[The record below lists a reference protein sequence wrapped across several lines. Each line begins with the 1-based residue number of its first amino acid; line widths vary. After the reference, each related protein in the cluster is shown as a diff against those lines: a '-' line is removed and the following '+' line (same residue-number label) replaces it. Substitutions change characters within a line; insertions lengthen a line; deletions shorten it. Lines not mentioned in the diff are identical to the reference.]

1 MLDTFDCMYNG
12 REWQTKVTF
21 NGNTA
26 FDSKEIIDWNI
37 VCEQD
42 TSKIV
47 GATLGKQLE
56 LTMLSE
62 VATNLDGTLKL
73 ELGLIKDNNTHW
85 FNMGSYWK
93 VASIEQRDAQTVK
106 ITAYDPMC
114 YLFEDKYLEGSYSQD
129 ITLADLVTHIQT
141 KFGITIQGT
150 IPDLQIMNPY
160 GETYRDVIS
169 IIAMCSACNSYF
181 ANNEIKIKLVPL
193 KPKTT
198 PDLEISDDFYYNC
211 SFDRSAF
218 EVARVT
224 LDVGDNF
231 GFQRGN
237 GTQEET
243 VALNCSFGNQ
253 LVCDNIYNNIVG
265 YTCEG
270 INAKVLGNPALEP
283 FDTISLTDIYG
294 NIHKII
300 LNGYTMTF
308 NGGFNIDIKTEIPKA
323 ENTTTNFVE
332 NKIRTAIKVESNRIL
347 SIVEAD
353 YQKKQ
358 ATLSPRAS
366 RENIQIV
373 LDEDMTPSKTQSI
386 PVEFKVFKN
395 STTEELACVIKSCTA
410 SDSNIALQYSNTSNI
425 LTINVDTNRVF
436 TNEFGYIDIVL
447 ETIEGDIRK
456 SIYWNTVVNTVENSI
471 LNLSA
476 TTTIFHRE
484 NAQDSFSPA
493 YININA
499 QCSRCELNN
508 WLYSTNGGSTFTKA
522 VSGSNGL
529 TISGSTLRIVNNS
542 NLFLTTDN
550 VVIKAE
556 ANDGTSDTITIQK
569 IEDINNIT
577 VILDNESHIF
587 QATSDGKAV
596 ATSIDVTVSAY
607 KGTTLEACTISTIT
621 GLPTGMTTTINGS
634 VIIINVTENMVTK
647 NGTITIPVTC
657 DGVTIN
663 KKFSYS
669 LSIPGKDGYSH
680 NYNLVR
686 NSAFI
691 YGKEPWS
698 LSTNV
703 SIDTTRTFNGH
714 PSAKSSQSGLS
725 DLLYR
730 GCYTYGL
737 PSNPTTFKKGETLTY
752 SCYYYVEDK
761 STFDSNIALSLRG
774 TKTGETTTTIVKNV
788 VVSVSDMVEGEW
800 TRIVGTSTLEYD
812 LENARLCAFVYKN
825 GTAWFTDF
833 KLEEGSKV
841 TKWVACPEDTET
853 YVDNLVADLQ
863 EQLDGKIQT
872 YSQNNDPST
881 NWTTTEKA
889 NHEGDIWYNTDTKNT
904 YRWSGTAWV
913 LLQNAEAE
921 NAKEIAQ
928 SKAQVFTAQ
937 PTIPYYK
944 GDLWITS
951 TEEGKGIVKTCIKD
965 RTSGNYT
972 ASEWAENLKYTDDT
986 LANQVQEELD
996 NLSIGG
1002 RNYIQFSDFVNN
1014 TEQWIPSKADAN
1026 TGSSTVGN
1034 GVMTITSAG
1043 ESFIQRQI
1051 YSNRTATALN
1061 ELENGKT
1068 YTMSIEVMVEVAPS
1082 KTGTIMDLRYNKLDN
1097 TTSSQIRIA
1106 DDLTNVELNKWIKVQ
1121 KTGTITWDENDF
1133 NYWRIVIQGVLDG
1146 KIHFRRPKLEVGNRA
1161 TDWCPAIEE
1170 YKGSSV
1176 HIQPST
1182 NIFKYS
1188 GSAYSPS
1195 TITLTPIFLNA
1206 TYDKWQYSTNGGSSW
1221 TNVTSGSNGLT
1232 ISNGILTI
1240 TNTCSLYTS
1249 SVTSVSFKVLAT
1261 GEEGISDVIT
1271 IPRLKDGDNAT
1282 NVILG
1287 NEAHSFDAN
1296 YEGYAIAGSTTTS
1309 VLGYA
1314 GTTQKAVTIGTIS
1327 GLPTGMTAKINN
1339 NSTTSASVTFTVAT
1353 TMTSRN
1359 GVVTIPCTCN
1369 GVTINKIF
1377 SYSLALDGSPASS
1390 CKITTN
1396 TTTFL
1401 STDGGS
1407 TYSPTT
1413 ITLTPTFTLCSFSKW
1428 QYLNN
1433 GTWTDITSGSNGFT
1447 IDSNKKLSVA
1457 ISTPLFNNAENNVL
1471 NIKLITNKT
1480 NVVDSIS
1487 LYKLSQIDGISTELE
1502 NMRSEIEQTN
1512 NAWKATFS
1520 TSSANNLIFDG
1531 DFNRAFEEI
1540 YWANASSTTLKYE
1553 TVKAYPFYEDKN
1565 TLCVEFPNSSSS
1577 TVGRVQYNQ
1586 DIELKPNTDYVYQA
1600 WIYGNMSTIQTAQTK
1615 PLLFW
1620 VWEGDTATSTRLCTI
1635 VDYSQNLTVGRYNL
1649 CYIHFKTNDVQKA
1662 LHGRFFFYTQ
1672 GSGSDK
1678 PSLAFR
1684 QVGLYEGTMPI
1695 KWTPSSN
1702 EIITGI
1708 TTIDH
1713 KGIKV
1718 EHSNV
1723 DTTTRM
1729 SADGFS
1735 IQDDNGDVLAWLSS
1749 KEQWTELKVDK
1760 VFANNIENVY
1770 EGESNLYVDHSATV
1784 AGDGTSSKPFNSFA
1798 QLSNHLMANPVINKD
1813 IYVVV
1818 RDPGFIINEQLYLER
1833 LKGTGFIKITLEG
1846 NLVIANAGNGQY
1858 CIRLHQIPKWVWI
1871 TSGREFGSSTTGA
1884 VLQDGGN
1891 GNGHG
1896 IYATDVDRLEVD
1908 ALTIACSNWG
1918 ILTERTHLYT
1928 WHVDFGK
1935 CYNAIEL
1942 RYMSIYY
1949 SSDDVG
1955 SCTDFCRLQSGS
1967 FAYWGCGTVRPQGNV
1982 QKSNGMYYDGG
1993 VSLTPTASPR
2003 YPSANP
2009 TPPSTSGQ
2017 YFTKTYDCTS
2027 KQSYQYSWLSW
2038 STDGSCKQGQWS
2050 GYGLRGGHMF
2060 FDMTTIRAEI
2070 TGTIQDGN
2078 TITLTRANSG
2088 GISGD
2093 ANVYINGSS
2102 CSSASGTPSYS
2113 NQTHL
2118 GTLKWGETKT
2128 FTLPKAIVQSLVN
2141 GTCNSLA
2148 VYTDS
2153 KATNDYINI
2162 TSASITLKTKK

>member
-1 MLDTFDCMYNG
+1 MIENSIDFIKNERTWKVRATFENGLVLDETTLMNFTITSSQDTSRIIGATLSEQLDLQLKATSSENLNGYFALELGLVENNDVHYISMGNKWKVEEVIQENKQICKIKAFDRMAYFGLEKYVEGTSSDEIYLTDLKAHIEQKFGITIEGEVLGIKIINPYNETYKTLISYLAMSVGANACFKRDADIIRIVPLKPSATPNVVYTPSTYYNCKYDRAEFSVKQINLNINSTFGYKRGQGSTNDEIITLNFPYGNQLICDNIYNKIYG
-12 REWQTKVTF
+12 YTQEGIQAKLISNPALEMFDTIQLTDVEGKTHKFIAQGMKVTF
-21 NGNTA
+21 NG
-26 FDSKEIIDWNI
+26 
-37 VCEQD
+37 
-42 TSKIV
+42 
-47 GATLGKQLE
+47 G
-56 LTMLSE
+56 LS
-62 VATNLDGTLKL
+62 
-73 ELGLIKDNNTHW
+73 
-85 FNMGSYWK
+85 
-93 VASIEQRDAQTVK
+93 
-106 ITAYDPMC
+106 
-114 YLFEDKYLEGSYSQD
+114 
-129 ITLADLVTHIQT
+129 
-141 KFGITIQGT
+141 
-150 IPDLQIMNPY
+150 
-160 GETYRDVIS
+160 
-169 IIAMCSACNSYF
+169 
-181 ANNEIKIKLVPL
+181 
-193 KPKTT
+193 
-198 PDLEISDDFYYNC
+198 
-211 SFDRSAF
+211 
-218 EVARVT
+218 
-224 LDVGDNF
+224 
-231 GFQRGN
+231 
-237 GTQEET
+237 
-243 VALNCSFGNQ
+243 
-253 LVCDNIYNNIVG
+253 
-265 YTCEG
+265 
-270 INAKVLGNPALEP
+270 
-283 FDTISLTDIYG
+283 
-294 NIHKII
+294 
-300 LNGYTMTF
+300 
-308 NGGFNIDIKTEIPKA
+308 TEI
-323 ENTTTNFVE
+323 NTTIMKASNTIVNSVE
-332 NKIRTAIKVESNRIL
+332 NRLLAKIEVESNRIL

-410 SDSNIALQYSNTSNI
+410 SDSNITLEYNNTSNI

-436 TNEFGYIDIVL
+436 TNEFGYIDVVL

-499 QCSRCELNN
+499 QCSRCELAN

-556 ANDGTSDTITIQK
+556 ANDGTNDTITITRVQ
-569 IEDINNIT
+569 DINSIY
-577 VILDNESHIF
+577 IFIDNEAHIF
-587 QATSDGKAV
+587 EADSEGNAIETEIEV
-596 ATSIDVTVSAY
+596 NISAY
-607 KGTTLEACTISTIT
+607 KGAELQSCTIGTIT
-621 GLPTGMTTTINGS
+621 GIPNGMSITKSGSGTTTPKLTISVDNSMTTTNGS
-634 VIIINVTENMVTK
+634 II
-647 NGTITIPVTC
+647 IPVTC
-657 DGVTIN
+657 DGITFR

-669 LSIPGKDGYSH
+669 LAIAGADGEDSK
-680 NYNLVR
+680 LIKIT
-686 NSAFI
+686 A
-691 YGKEPWS
+691 
-698 LSTNV
+698 STNV
-703 SIDTTRTFNGH
+703 F
-714 PSAKSSQSGLS
+714 
-725 DLLYR
+725 
-730 GCYTYGL
+730 
-737 PSNPTTFKKGETLTY
+737 
-752 SCYYYVEDK
+752 K
-761 STFDSNIALSLRG
+761 STDG
-774 TKTGETTTTIVKNV
+774 T
-788 VVSVSDMVEGEW
+788 
-800 TRIVGTSTLEYD
+800 
-812 LENARLCAFVYKN
+812 
-825 GTAWFTDF
+825 
-833 KLEEGSKV
+833 
-841 TKWVACPEDTET
+841 T
-853 YVDNLVADLQ
+853 Y
-863 EQLDGKIQT
+863 E
-872 YSQNNDPST
+872 
-881 NWTTTEKA
+881 
-889 NHEGDIWYNTDTKNT
+889 
-904 YRWSGTAWV
+904 
-913 LLQNAEAE
+913 
-921 NAKEIAQ
+921 
-928 SKAQVFTAQ
+928 
-937 PTIPYYK
+937 
-944 GDLWITS
+944 
-951 TEEGKGIVKTCIKD
+951 
-965 RTSGNYT
+965 
-972 ASEWAENLKYTDDT
+972 
-986 LANQVQEELD
+986 
-996 NLSIGG
+996 
-1002 RNYIQFSDFVNN
+1002 
-1014 TEQWIPSKADAN
+1014 
-1026 TGSSTVGN
+1026 
-1034 GVMTITSAG
+1034 
-1043 ESFIQRQI
+1043 
-1051 YSNRTATALN
+1051 
-1061 ELENGKT
+1061 
-1068 YTMSIEVMVEVAPS
+1068 
-1082 KTGTIMDLRYNKLDN
+1082 
-1097 TTSSQIRIA
+1097 
-1106 DDLTNVELNKWIKVQ
+1106 
-1121 KTGTITWDENDF
+1121 
-1133 NYWRIVIQGVLDG
+1133 
-1146 KIHFRRPKLEVGNRA
+1146 
-1161 TDWCPAIEE
+1161 
-1170 YKGSSV
+1170 
-1176 HIQPST
+1176 
-1182 NIFKYS
+1182 
-1188 GSAYSPS
+1188 PS
-1195 TITLTPIFLNA
+1195 TINLSYIVQGVIFS
-1206 TYDKWQYSTNGGSSW
+1206 KWQYSIDGGKIWADITND
-1221 TNVTSGSNGLT
+1221 SNGFT
-1232 ISNGILTI
+1232 ISEDALIIENTCDLYTDNITSI
-1240 TNTCSLYTS
+1240 SFKAIATNTENT
-1249 SVTSVSFKVLAT
+1249 
-1261 GEEGISDVIT
+1261 EEISDVIT
-1271 IPRLKDGDNAT
+1271 IPRLKDGDNAV

-1309 VLGYA
+1309 VLGYVGA
-1314 GTTQKAVTIGTIS
+1314 TQKAVTIGTIS

-1433 GTWTDITSGSNGFT
+1433 GTWTDIASGSNGFT

-1471 NIKLITNKT
+1471 NIKLVTNKT

-1502 NMRSEIEQTN
+1502 NMKSEIEQTN

-1540 YWANASSTTLKYE
+1540 YWANASGTTLSYK
-1553 TVKAYPFYEDKN
+1553 TVKAYPFYEDRQ

-1577 TVGRVQYNQ
+1577 TVGRVQYAQ

-1620 VWEGDTATSTRLCTI
+1620 VWEGDTAQSTRLCTI

-1672 GSGSDK
+1672 GTSTDN
-1678 PSLAFR
+1678 PTLAFR
-1684 QVGLYEGTMPI
+1684 QVGLYEGTIPI

-1702 EIITGI
+1702 EIVTGI

-1713 KGIKV
+1713 QGIKV

-1735 IQDDNGDVLAWLSS
+1735 IQDNNGDVLAWLSS

-1858 CIRLHQIPKWVWI
+1858 CIRLHQISKWVWI
-1871 TSGREFGSSTTGA
+1871 VSGREFGSKTTGA

-1928 WHVDFGK
+1928 WHMDFGK
-1935 CYNAIEL
+1935 CYCAIEL

-2017 YFTKTYDCTS
+2017 YFTKTYNCTS
-2027 KQSYQYSWLSW
+2027 KQSYQYAW
-2038 STDGSCKQGQWS
+2038 SNWSSDGSCKQGQWNS
-2050 GYGLRGGHMF
+2050 SYGLRGGHLF

-2088 GISGD
+2088 GMSGD

-2128 FTLPKAIVQSLVN
+2128 FTLPKEIVQNLIN

-2148 VYTDS
+2148 VYVNST
-2153 KATNDYINI
+2153 ANNNYINI